1 MPRVYSAAQYAT
13 IIIKV
18 KKYLLFVTDLT
29 YDSYLDV
36 KAPAAL
42 EFAEKYCNQFFS
54 TKNPNYDVA
63 VSGSEK
69 FIMAIPNPVY
79 EYIAKDVELNING
92 VKSESLGDH
101 SITYNQS
108 AEPIKLLTQYRKM
121 FPDLK
126 GEYQWPIS

>member
-1 MPRVYSAAQYAT
+1 MPRAYSADQYAS

-29 YDSYLDV
+29 YYSYFEV
-36 KAPAAL
+36 KVPAAL

-63 VSGSEK
+63 VSGSEE

-108 AEPIKLLTQYRKM
+108 AEPIKLLTQYRKA
-121 FPDLK
+121 FPDIG
-126 GEYQWPIS
+126 GEYQWTV

>member
-1 MPRVYSAAQYAT
+1 MPRAYSTAQYSS

-18 KKYLLFVTDLT
+18 KKYLLFITDT
-29 YDSYLDV
+29 AYDDYLDV
-36 KAPAAL
+36 KVPAVL
-42 EFAEKYCNQFFS
+42 EFTEKYCNRFFS
-54 TKNPNYDVA
+54 TKNPDYDVA
-63 VSGSEK
+63 VSGSEE

-108 AEPIKLLTQYRKM
+108 AEPIKLLTQYRKA
-121 FPDLK
+121 FPDIG
-126 GEYQWPIS
+126 GEYQWTV

>member
-1 MPRVYSAAQYAT
+1 MPRTYSQSQYAT
-13 IIIKV
+13 IITKV
-18 KKYLLFVTDLT
+18 KKYLLFITDTT
-29 YDSYLDV
+29 YDDYLDV
-36 KAPAAL
+36 KVPAAL

-54 TKNPNYDVA
+54 TKNLDYDVA
-63 VSGSEK
+63 VSGSEE

-108 AEPIKLLTQYRKM
+108 AEPIKLLTQYRKA
-121 FPDLK
+121 FPDIG
-126 GEYQWPIS
+126 GEYKWTV

>member
-1 MPRVYSAAQYAT
+1 MLRQYSAAQYAS
-13 IIIKV
+13 IITKV
-18 KKYLLFVTDLT
+18 KKYLLFITDTT
-29 YDSYLDV
+29 YYSYLEV
-36 KAPAAL
+36 KVPAAL

-54 TKNPNYDVA
+54 TKNPDYDVA
-63 VSGSEK
+63 VSGSEE
-69 FIMAIPNPVY
+69 FILNIPNPIY

-121 FPDLK
+121 FPDIGGK
-126 GEYQWPIS
+126 YKWTV